1 MFSGSERLTS
11 VCIARRVL
19 IYRTARGTS
28 TGISFPN
35 KLIRTLSSSRGSDSH
50 AAGPDG
56 KWESQVAIDPLSQV
70 QPLWTFHDRI
80 THTAFH
86 IAYLREDPPR

>member
-11 VCIARRVL
+11 FYVARHVL
-19 IYRTARGTS
+19 IYRIARGLS

-70 QPLWTFHDRI
+70 QSLRTFPDRI
-80 THTAFH
+80 THIAFH